1 MRRADTNANGAI
13 ANKCGLKPF
22 QEATVRMASIL
33 SIVIVSLA
41 APAFAGDEADL
52 KKAMDQFNAT
62 YIEGFNKRDAAA
74 MATHFT
80 TNAVAVTPRGL
91 QTDVKK
97 LFEAVLKAGFDHAEV
112 QTDQFWSLGPD
123 TAIGTGQSHYT
134 GKNHS
139 GAPIESSNFWT
150 ATYVKEDGKWKIR
163 MLTGLPK
170 APLAK

>member
-1 MRRADTNANGAI
+1 M
-13 ANKCGLKPF
+13 
-22 QEATVRMASIL
+22 RMASIL
-33 SIVIVSLA
+33 SIIIVSLA
-41 APAFAGDEADL
+41 VPAFAGDEADL
-52 KKAMDQFNAT
+52 KKATDQFDTT
-62 YIEGFNKRDAAA
+62 YIEGFNKRDTAV

-80 TNAVAVTPRGL
+80 TNAVVVTRYGL

-97 LFEAVLKAGFDHAEV
+97 VFDAVLKAGFDHAEV

-134 GKNHS
+134 GKNQS

-163 MLTGLPK
+163 MLTGFPK
-170 APLAK
+170 APPAK